1 MSPTI
6 DVIRQ
11 HRSIR
16 RFTDDPVPDADII
29 RAVEAG
35 QAASTSSAVQAYS
48 ILQITDAAVRA
59 RLAELTGPQEKVA
72 TSGAFFIVCGD
83 VRRHRILAERAGRSY
98 DARLEAFLV
107 ASIDA
112 SLFAQNV
119 SLAFESLG
127 YGICYIGG
135 LRNALDEVDALLDL
149 PFGVYAFFG
158 LCVGVP
164 AEDPEPRPRLPVEAV
179 LFRDRFPDDAEVHE
193 HIRAYD
199 EVYATYLGARSGPP
213 AMANTTSMTSKTS
226 KSWSARIAQQAGEA
240 EREDIAAYYTRKG
253 ARLD

>member
-1 MSPTI
+1 MTPTI
-6 DVIRQ
+6 EFIRQ

-16 RFTDDPVPDADII
+16 QFTDAPVPEEDII

-48 ILQITDAAVRA
+48 MLQITDPEVRA

-72 TSGAFFIVCGD
+72 ASGAFFVVCGD
-83 VRRHRILAERAGRSY
+83 VRRHRLLAERAGHPY

-107 ASIDA
+107 AAIDA

-135 LRNALDEVDALLDL
+135 LRNALDDVDAILQC
-149 PFGVYAFFG
+149 PFGVYPLFG

-164 AEDPEPRPRLPVEAV
+164 AEDPVPRPRLPVEAV
-179 LFRDRFPDDAEVHE
+179 LFQDRFPDDDDVLEQ
-193 HIRAYD
+193 IRAYD
-199 EVYATYLGARSGPP
+199 SVYAKYLGGRDGTP
-213 AMANTTSMTSKTS
+213 APNALT
-226 KSWSARIAQQAGEA
+226 WSDRIAQKAGA
-240 EREDIAAYYTRKG
+240 AVREDIAAYYTRKG